1 MARPKGYGE
10 LWAARS
16 WSDGPDFKMPR
27 SVLVLTIWDL
37 RSRGNTWSESSDQ
50 NRRPRLDPQRM
61 NRYAT
66 TVVRSEIYSGDLKY
80 PGRIRSTQLDLN
92 GPDSLARIRMLL
104 LFSSI
109 HSDRAVRIK
118 GANGNIPRLNIS
130 RPRPIL
136 RLLGFLHH
144 PSACR
149 RRAHPRRSPRRG
161 PAIRQ
166 PRSSSVKL
174 ANDFRTEGWGE

>member
-1 MARPKGYGE
+1 
-10 LWAARS
+10 
-16 WSDGPDFKMPR
+16 
-27 SVLVLTIWDL
+27 
-37 RSRGNTWSESSDQ
+37 
-50 NRRPRLDPQRM
+50 M

-118 GANGNIPRLNIS
+118 GANGNIPRLNLS
-130 RPRPIL
+130 RQRPIL
-136 RLLGFLHH
+136 RLLGFLHT
-144 PSACR
+144 P
-149 RRAHPRRSPRRG
+149 AHAGGAPTRG
-161 PAIRQ
+161 GAHAGDPQSDNPGLQA
-166 PRSSSVKL
+166 S
-174 ANDFRTEGWGE
+174 N